1 MANTALT
8 TPAASGTAGFTQG
21 LLGALGPWLTG
32 GSPSALNGS
41 LSQYGGPT
49 GLLSAMLQ
57 DSPGSQGAAA
67 FGRALEGNQ
76 NQALQRAA
84 ARQLLASGQIKLEQ
98 QGMMLPFLR
107 AYYSAAMGGGT
118 GAGAPGAA
126 PSAAPGAPPG
136 GMPGSV
142 LPGSTPA
149 PQVGTATAAAAGAP
163 LPSVHAAASNLS
175 MPPVPVPLLLARS
188 RAGRAAMAPGGAV
201 GSSPQSTAP
210 AAAAQPVRLSRFAIP
225 TPGQI
230 GSIPIGGM
238 APNFYQLGALLSGGN
253 PLTTATQVH
262 AEQVQLAQEQ
272 YGPVLAQL
280 DTLDKAQSPAQYV
293 QASPTLQA
301 EWAELAPTLGI
312 DPVKGLTDANA
323 RTVFSF
329 LRNRI
334 AGALGEPT
342 VAPPVQLATT
352 GGPLH
357 SIFQRNPLTG
367 QIVQAK
373 PEEAL
378 KAIVGP
384 NGNVHY
390 VAASQAAGATP
401 YESQLYAPPQAVE
414 NTASMIANYEMAP
427 LNGYAL
433 RTPIGAEIMAAVKK
447 LNPNYDATTYQTKQ
461 TARTAFATG
470 KQGNIVRSLSVAT
483 NHLDQLAEAAHA
495 LAQGNIPAVNALV
508 NTYSRH
514 TGSPGVTSFNAMKAI
529 VGDEVAKAVI
539 GSGGAESD
547 RQGIQDAFN
556 SANSPRQLQ
565 GVISHYE
572 GLMGGQLSGLRRQ
585 YQRSTGLDD
594 FNGLVSQLARQKLS
608 TAGRAGASAAP
619 GPVGPLAIGKSAK
632 VGQWTVMRIK

>member
-1 MANTALT
+1 MPNIA
-8 TPAASGTAGFTQG
+8 PAASGAPNFTQG
-21 LLGALGPWLTG
+21 LLASLQPWLTG
-32 GSPSALNGS
+32 SSPSALDQS
-41 LSQYGGPT
+41 LAPMGGT
-49 GLLSAMLQ
+49 LGLLSILGA
-57 DSPGSQGAAA
+57 DGPGSQGVENAA
-67 FGRALEGNQ
+67 RMMQTVQDDALH
-76 NQALQRAA
+76 RAA
-84 ARQLLASGQIKLEQ
+84 VRQSMAGQQIGLAQKA
-98 QGMMLPFLR
+98 MMLPFMR
-107 AYYSAAMGGGT
+107 AYLGAAMGGGN

-126 PSAAPGAPPG
+126 PSAAAGSAPG
-136 GMPGSV
+136 GMPAAV

-149 PQVGTATAAAAGAP
+149 PQVGTATVGAAGAP
-163 LPSVHAAASNLS
+163 LPSVHAAASNPS

-210 AAAAQPVRLSRFAIP
+210 AAGAQPVSLSRFAIP

-230 GSIPIGGM
+230 GAIPIGGM
-238 APNFYQLGALLSGGN
+238 PSRFYQLGALLSGGN
-253 PLTTATQVH
+253 PLTTATQIQ
-262 AEQVQLAQEQ
+262 AEQVKLAQQQ

-301 EWAELAPTLGI
+301 EWAELAPTLGF
-312 DPVKGLTDANA
+312 DPVKGFTDANV
-323 RTVFSF
+323 RTAFSF

-334 AGALGEPT
+334 AGGLGEPT

-352 GGPLH
+352 GGPLN
-357 SIFQRNPLTG
+357 SIFQRNPITG
-367 QIVQAK
+367 QIQQVK

-390 VAASQAAGATP
+390 VAASEAAGATP

-447 LNPNYDATTYQTKQ
+447 LNPSYDATTYQTKQ

-483 NHLDQLAEAAHA
+483 NHLDQLAQAAHA

-514 TGSPGVTSFNAMKAI
+514 TGSPGVTSFSAMREI

-539 GSGGAESD
+539 GTGGAESD
-547 RQGIQDAFN
+547 REAIKDAFN

-565 GVISHYE
+565 GVIARYE

-585 YQRSTGLDD
+585 YQRATGLND

-632 VGQWTVMRIK
+632 VGQFTVTRIQ